1 MLQAV
6 LVRLDGSECLARIA
20 PRGLTARDLA
30 MSVVLPEIDGRVLT
44 RAVGFKSASERS
56 VATQSDIIALQPV
69 PDRVAFVA
77 RQAAAWARLRH
88 TARGQRRI
96 ALLLANYPNKDARL
110 ANGVGLDTPASLAV
124 VVEALADAGYSV
136 GAAPRDGRA
145 LMDLLR
151 AGPTNAQ
158 RRASGI
164 RLDLD
169 AFRRCFEEL
178 PAELRAAMVERWGSP
193 EEDPTFLDGA
203 FHLALH
209 RFGNMVVGIQPARG
223 YNIDPKATYH
233 DPALVPPHGY
243 LAFYAWLRQSFDAQA
258 LVHLGKH
265 GNLEWLP
272 GKALALDAGSWP
284 EAVMGALPHLYP
296 FIVNDPGEGSQ
307 AKRRTSAVII
317 DHLTPPLTRA
327 EAHGRSRDLEALV
340 DEYYDA
346 SGQDPRRLEL
356 LAKEILEL
364 ISLDGLGEDAGI
376 DETDAPEDALVKLDA
391 YLCELKELQ
400 IRDGLHVFGKSPE
413 GRLEADLLAALAR
426 LPRPGAASLTTA
438 LAMDLA
444 LDIDPLDAEMARP
457 WSGPRPAVLDDL
469 CSEPWRSEGDT
480 VERLELLAASLIDG
494 SREPPG
500 LASRAVMENV
510 EQDLR
515 PALRASGAAE
525 IEALLA
531 GLDGR
536 FVPPGPSGAPTR
548 GRPDVLPTGRN
559 FYSVDNRAV
568 PTPAAWRLGW
578 ASACRLLERYR
589 QDHGRWPARIGL
601 SAWGT
606 ANMRTGGDD
615 IAQALA
621 LMGVQPTWETASR
634 RLIGFEIMPL
644 SVLDRPRVDVT
655 FRVSGFFR
663 DAFPMQMDLVDSAAR
678 AVMALDESPRMNPLA
693 ARFREECDRLI
704 ADGTDTEAAKRRAG
718 HRVFGSMPGAY
729 GAGLQALMDEGAWTD
744 KSELAD
750 AYLAWGSFAYGGG
763 REGVAAREELEERLG
778 RLDAVLQNQDNREH
792 DILDSDDY
800 YQFQGGM
807 TVTAEALSG
816 ERPVVLMGDH
826 SRPESPRIRSLEEE
840 IGRVVRARVVNPK
853 WIRGVMRHGFKGA
866 FEMSATVD
874 YLFAYAATTG
884 AVRDHHFDLVYD
896 AYLADEEVRD
906 FLEDANPDALVAIA
920 EKLTEA
926 MERGLWKPRRNSTG
940 QILNAIEKGQAA

>member
-1 MLQAV
+1 MHLLRAAPGQIDDGGEAVDLGQDPADVVFMGHADTELALLARSHARLGESAPSLRLANLARLRHHLSVDTYVERTIEGSRLVVVRLLGGKASWDYGVERVSETCSRAGIPLLLLPGDQTPDIELARLSTLPEVDRARLWAYLVEGGAANARNFLRACRALLDGGEPPPAAEPLARAGIYRSSEVEGPEVVLVFYRALVMAEDLAPVDALMDALERCGLRPEAVFVSSLKDPVSAAFIDDLFAERPPEVVLNLTGFAVSAPGAIHEPTPLDRPGAPVLQAV
-6 LVRLDGSECLARIA
+6 LSGSTEKIWRES
-20 PRGLTARDLA
+20 PQGLTARDLA

-44 RAVGFKSASERS
+44 RAVGFKSAAERS
-56 VATQSDIIALQPV
+56 AATQSDIIALRPA

-77 RQAAAWARLRH
+77 RQAAAWARLRL

-151 AGPTNAQ
+151 AGPTNTQ

-169 AFRRCFEEL
+169 AYRRCFEEL
-178 PAELRAAMVERWGSP
+178 PVELRAAMVERWGPP

-258 LVHLGKH
+258 LIHLGKH

-284 EAVMGALPHLYP
+284 EVVMGELPHLYP

-327 EAHGRSRDLEALV
+327 ETHGRSRDLEALV

-413 GRLEADLLAALAR
+413 GRLETDLLAALAR

-438 LAMDLA
+438 LA
-444 LDIDPLDAEMARP
+444 
-457 WSGPRPAVLDDL
+457 
-469 CSEPWRSEGDT
+469 
-480 VERLELLAASLIDG
+480 DG
-494 SREPPG
+494 SGTRDRSARCRDGATLVRPP
-500 LASRAVMENV
+500 AS
-510 EQDLR
+510 
-515 PALRASGAAE
+515 
-525 IEALLA
+525 
-531 GLDGR
+531 
-536 FVPPGPSGAPTR
+536 
-548 GRPDVLPTGRN
+548 
-559 FYSVDNRAV
+559 
-568 PTPAAWRLGW
+568 
-578 ASACRLLERYR
+578 C
-589 QDHGRWPARIGL
+589 AR
-601 SAWGT
+601 
-606 ANMRTGGDD
+606 
-615 IAQALA
+615 
-621 LMGVQPTWETASR
+621 
-634 RLIGFEIMPL
+634 
-644 SVLDRPRVDVT
+644 
-655 FRVSGFFR
+655 
-663 DAFPMQMDLVDSAAR
+663 
-678 AVMALDESPRMNPLA
+678 
-693 ARFREECDRLI
+693 
-704 ADGTDTEAAKRRAG
+704 
-718 HRVFGSMPGAY
+718 
-729 GAGLQALMDEGAWTD
+729 
-744 KSELAD
+744 
-750 AYLAWGSFAYGGG
+750 
-763 REGVAAREELEERLG
+763 
-778 RLDAVLQNQDNREH
+778 
-792 DILDSDDY
+792 
-800 YQFQGGM
+800 
-807 TVTAEALSG
+807 
-816 ERPVVLMGDH
+816 
-826 SRPESPRIRSLEEE
+826 
-840 IGRVVRARVVNPK
+840 
-853 WIRGVMRHGFKGA
+853 
-866 FEMSATVD
+866 
-874 YLFAYAATTG
+874 
-884 AVRDHHFDLVYD
+884 
-896 AYLADEEVRD
+896 
-906 FLEDANPDALVAIA
+906 
-920 EKLTEA
+920 
-926 MERGLWKPRRNSTG
+926 
-940 QILNAIEKGQAA
+940 